1 MLKVV
6 RALMVGAAVLVM
18 SLATLG
24 SIPALAQ
31 QPMSMQS
38 IDTPQRRA
46 MQQCVSG
53 VLTRLSRAKAAVEQV
68 GPAVSQQCASQLR
81 TVLAAEIR
89 AGRAP
94 CSSVESCLPMAQDHT
109 TQQAIFSYQQRAR

>member
-1 MLKVV
+1 MLKVL
-6 RALMVGAAVLVM
+6 RGLTVGTAVLVM
-18 SLATLG
+18 SLAALG
-24 SIPALAQ
+24 GTPAQAQ
-31 QPMSMQS
+31 QLMSMQS

-53 VLTRLSRAKAAVEQV
+53 VLSRLSRAKAAVEQV

-89 AGRAP
+89 AGRTP
-94 CSSVESCLPMAQDHT
+94 CSSVEACLPIAQDHT
-109 TQQAIFSYQQRAR
+109 TQQAIYSYQQRAR